1 MKIVD
6 VLDKK
11 SIIPDLKSSDKEGV
25 LKELSLP
32 ISELVN
38 VQQDELIKVLIER
51 ERLGSTGIGNGIGI
65 PHGKLK
71 NLDKLALSLGISRH
85 GIDFDSID
93 GRPTHIFFLLI
104 TPEKSTGIHLKLL
117 AHISRILRNEM
128 FKQKLMKSQTADE
141 LYDIIAEVDEA
152 L

>member
-1 MKIVD
+1 MRIVD

-11 SIIPDLKSSDKEGV
+11 SINPDLKSTDKEGV

-38 VQQDELIKVLIER
+38 VTQEELMKVLIER

-65 PHGKLK
+65 PHGKMK

-128 FKQKLMKSQTADE
+128 FKQKLIKSHSADE
-141 LYDIIAEVDEA
+141 LYDIIADVDES

>member
-1 MKIVD
+1 MRIVD

-11 SIIPDLKSSDKEGV
+11 AIIPDLKSIDKKGV
-25 LKELSLP
+25 LQELSRP
-32 ISELVN
+32 ISELIN
-38 VQQDELIKVLIER
+38 VTQEDLMDVLIER

-65 PHGKLK
+65 PHGKMK
-71 NLDKLALSLGISRH
+71 NLDKLALSLGISRQ
-85 GIDFDSID
+85 GIDFESID
-93 GRPTHIFFLLI
+93 GRPTHLFFLLI

-128 FKQKLMKSQTADE
+128 FKQKLMKAYTADE
-141 LYDIIAEVDEA
+141 LYRIIDDLDDI

>member
-1 MKIVD
+1 MRIVD

-11 SIIPDLKSSDKEGV
+11 AIIPDLKSTDKKGV
-25 LKELSLP
+25 LQELSRP
-32 ISELVN
+32 ISELIN
-38 VQQDELIKVLIER
+38 VTQEDLMDVLIER

-65 PHGKLK
+65 PHGKMK
-71 NLDKLALSLGISRH
+71 NLDKLALSLGISRQ
-85 GIDFDSID
+85 GIDFESID
-93 GRPTHIFFLLI
+93 GRPTHLFFLLI

-128 FKQKLMKSQTADE
+128 FKQKLMKAHTADE
-141 LYDIIAEVDEA
+141 LYRIIDDLDDI

>member
-1 MKIVD
+1 MRIVD

-11 SIIPDLKSSDKEGV
+11 AIIPDLQSKDKESV
-25 LKELSLP
+25 LRELSLP
-32 ISELVN
+32 ISDLVN
-38 VQQDELIKVLIER
+38 VKQEELIQVLIER

-128 FKQKLMKSQTADE
+128 FKQKLIKSQTVDE
-141 LYDIIAEVDEA
+141 LYQIIADVDEA

>member
-1 MKIVD
+1 MRIVD
-6 VLDKK
+6 VLDKQ
-11 SIIPDLKSSDKEGV
+11 SIISDLKSTDKEGV

-32 ISELVN
+32 ISKLVN
-38 VQQDELIKVLIER
+38 VKQDDLMKVLIER

-65 PHGKLK
+65 PHGKMK
-71 NLDKLALSLGISRH
+71 NLDTLALSLGLSRH

-104 TPEKSTGIHLKLL
+104 TPEKSTGMHLKLL

-128 FKQKLMKSQTADE
+128 FKQKLIKAKNAEE
-141 LYDIIAEVDEA
+141 LYGIIADVDES

>member
-1 MKIVD
+1 MRIVD

-11 SIIPDLKSSDKEGV
+11 AIISDLKSTDKEGV
-25 LKELSLP
+25 LKELSEP
-32 ISELVN
+32 VAKLVD
-38 VQQDELIKVLIER
+38 VKQEDLMKVLTER

-71 NLDKLALSLGISRH
+71 HLDQLALSLGISRH
-85 GIDFDSID
+85 GIDFGSID
-93 GRPTHIFFLLI
+93 GRPTYIFFLLV
-104 TPEKSTGIHLKLL
+104 TPENSTGMHLKLL

-128 FKQKLMKSQTADE
+128 FKQKLLKAKSVDE
-141 LYDIIAEVDEA
+141 LYDIINDVDEN

>member
-1 MKIVD
+1 MRIVD

-11 SIIPDLKSSDKEGV
+11 AIMPDLKSTDKEGV
-25 LKELSLP
+25 LQELSLP
-32 ISELVN
+32 ISEIVN
-38 VQQDELIKVLIER
+38 VKQEELIKVLIER

-71 NLDKLALSLGISRH
+71 DLDKLALSLGISRH

-128 FKQKLMKSQTADE
+128 FKQKLTKSKTVDE
-141 LYDIIAEVDEA
+141 LYDIIADVDET

>member
-1 MKIVD
+1 MRIVD

-11 SIIPDLKSSDKEGV
+11 AIISDLKSTDKEGV
-25 LKELSLP
+25 LRELSLP
-32 ISELVN
+32 VAELVN
-38 VQQDELIKVLIER
+38 VKQEDLMKVLIER

-71 NLDKLALSLGISRH
+71 HLNTLALSLGISRH
-85 GIDFDSID
+85 GIDFGSID
-93 GRPTHIFFLLI
+93 GRPTYIFFLLV
-104 TPEKSTGIHLKLL
+104 TPENSTGMHLKLL

-128 FKQKLMKSQTADE
+128 FKQKLIKAKDVDE
-141 LYDIIAEVDEA
+141 LYQIVDAVDEN